1 MLLLVDCFDSPF
13 YSISTHF
20 ICSTP
25 SIWTRP
31 LSCGHKLNT
40 MASPSLEN
48 IFDGPSTP
56 SSSSDYASST
66 NDSRNTSPSADP
78 PTPMSIG
85 TPASSPVTVKKE
97 PADAEKKP
105 TKKRKSWGQQLPTPT
120 TSLPPRKR
128 AKTAE
133 EKEQRRVE
141 RVLRN
146 RAAAQKSRELKKHEY
161 ELVVLDRDRLQTEN
175 EQFKIQIN
183 DLQQRIKAL
192 EEKNSH
198 PQLIAGPPTPASE
211 KSIEFTTPEDL
222 TTSFENF
229 PELSLNP
236 NIFIDG
242 SVLDLNNNEIFPLTH
257 QSAVL
262 MCDDLPCQGITSSSR
277 SRTTHLWRLV
287 INAALTTFWSMSLDP
302 MLISLLQ
309 TLSSNPKDDTAS
321 DIQKRLVSLFWNEL
335 RARLTAK
342 TNSLS
347 KEAHATKTSVT
358 ASFEGADK
366 VGLVERNR
374 VIPAPG
380 GNIRCRGNIDYG
392 PVTGGKNVLVSA

>member
-1 MLLLVDCFDSPF
+1 
-13 YSISTHF
+13 
-20 ICSTP
+20 
-25 SIWTRP
+25 
-31 LSCGHKLNT
+31 
-40 MASPSLEN
+40 MASPSIDN
-48 IFDGPSTP
+48 IFDSPSTP

-66 NDSRNTSPSADP
+66 NESRNSSPSADP
-78 PTPMSIG
+78 PTPTSIS

-161 ELVVLDRDRLQTEN
+161 ELVVLDRDRLQNEN
-175 EQFKIQIN
+175 EQFKILIN

-192 EEKNSH
+192 EEKNSL
-198 PQLIAGPPTPASE
+198 PQLVAGPPTPASE
-211 KSIEFTTPEDL
+211 KNLEFTASEDL

-257 QSAVL
+257 QSAVSGDNFEFAFENDPS
-262 MCDDLPCQGITSSSR
+262 METGDQCSVDDFLVDVSGSDVDFTS
-277 SRTTHLWRLV
+277 
-287 INAALTTFWSMSLDP
+287 P
-302 MLISLLQ
+302 
-309 TLSSNPKDDTAS
+309 
-321 DIQKRLVSLFWNEL
+321 
-335 RARLTAK
+335 
-342 TNSLS
+342 NSFI
-347 KEAHATKTSVT
+347 ET
-358 ASFEGADK
+358 
-366 VGLVERNR
+366 
-374 VIPAPG
+374 
-380 GNIRCRGNIDYG
+380 
-392 PVTGGKNVLVSA
+392 